1 MDKDNVNRMVCPKC
15 KSQNIEYVDG
25 TYRCLDCGCEW
36 RMSDDEQPKTQSLT
50 IRNSTMEFLIFLAE
64 GKEQGV
70 EVFYRD
76 ENLWATQKAMSILFD
91 VGIPD
96 ISKHL
101 KKKFET
107 GELDRNVVVS
117 KMEIAT
123 PHGAIEGKTQMSETT
138 FYSLDAIIAVGYRVN
153 SIRATQFRQWATAV
167 LRQFAIRG
175 YVLDRKRMENGTF
188 LGEDYF
194 EHLLAEIREIRLSER
209 RFYQK
214 LTDIYAT
221 AIDYNRDAPT
231 TRMFFRMIQNKIH
244 FAVHGRTAA
253 ELIVDRADAEKE
265 HMGLTTWENAPDGK
279 IVKTDVSIAKNY
291 LKQVELDD
299 MGRIVTAVL
308 ELAESRAKRH
318 IPMTMEDWAKRIDAY
333 LSSDER
339 PLLDN
344 AGSVS
349 HEDAVLHAETE
360 FEKYR
365 IIQDRLFES
374 DFDKYLGELSF
385 INEAKE

>member
-1 MDKDNVNRMVCPKC
+1 MEKRK
-15 KSQNIEYVDG
+15 E
-25 TYRCLDCGCEW
+25 
-36 RMSDDEQPKTQSLT
+36 
-50 IRNSTMEFLIFLAE
+50 IRNSTAEFLIFQIE
-64 GKEQGV
+64 GKEQGI
-70 EVFYRD
+70 EVFYKD
-76 ENLWATQKAMSILFD
+76 KTVWCTQKAMGMLFD
-91 VGIPD
+91 CTSD
-96 ISKHL
+96 NISVHLQNIYDTDEL
-101 KKKFET
+101 KKEATTEKIS
-107 GELDRNVVVS
+107 VVRR
-117 KMEIAT
+117 
-123 PHGAIEGKTQMSETT
+123 EGNRDVNRTLQ
-138 FYSLDAIIAVGYRVN
+138 FYNLDAIISVGYRVN
-153 SIRATQFRQWATAV
+153 SIRATQFRQWATSV
-167 LRQFAIRG
+167 LREYAIRG

-188 LGEDYF
+188 LDEDYF

-221 AIDYNRDAPT
+221 SMDYNKDAPT
-231 TRMFFRMIQNKIH
+231 TRLFFKRIQNKMH
-244 FAVHGRTAA
+244 YAVHGRTAA

-291 LKQVELDD
+291 LKQMELED
-299 MGRIVTAVL
+299 MGRIVTAIL
-308 ELAESRAKRH
+308 EFAESRAKRH

-349 HEDAVLHAETE
+349 HEEAVLHAETE

-365 IIQDRLFES
+365 IVQDRLFQS
-374 DFDKYLGELSF
+374 DFDKYLGELPF
-385 INEAKE
+385 EGE

>member
-1 MDKDNVNRMVCPKC
+1 MAERH
-15 KSQNIEYVDG
+15 
-25 TYRCLDCGCEW
+25 L
-36 RMSDDEQPKTQSLT
+36 
-50 IRNSTMEFLIFLAE
+50 IRNSTAEFLIFQIE

-70 EVFYRD
+70 EVYYKD
-76 ENLWATQKAMSILFD
+76 ENLWATQKAMATLFD
-91 VGIPD
+91 CSTDNVGL
-96 ISKHL
+96 HL
-101 KKKFET
+101 KNIYES
-107 GELDRNVVVS
+107 GELVYEATAEKISVVQ
-117 KMEIAT
+117 
-123 PHGAIEGKTQMSETT
+123 HEGNRDVKRTLQ
-138 FYSLDAIIAVGYRVN
+138 FYSLDAVIAVGYRVN
-153 SIRATQFRQWATAV
+153 SRRATQFRQWGTSV
-167 LRQFAIRG
+167 LHQFAIRG
-175 YVLDRKRMENGTF
+175 YVIDKKRMENGTF
-188 LGEDYF
+188 LNEDYF

-221 AIDYNRDAPT
+221 SVDYNRDAPT
-231 TRMFFRMIQNKIH
+231 TRLFFKMIQNKMH
-244 FAVHGRTAA
+244 FAVHGHTAA
-253 ELIVDRADAEKE
+253 ELIMERADADKE

-291 LKQVELDD
+291 LKQMELED

-308 ELAESRAKRH
+308 ELAESRAKKH

-349 HEDAVLHAETE
+349 HDDAVQHAETE

-365 IIQDRLFES
+365 IVQDRLFQS
-374 DFDKYLGELSF
+374 DFDKYLGALPLEEKCSE
-385 INEAKE
+385 ITE